1 MARRWTS
8 AEDAH
13 LRRGYDAGL
22 PVAEIAKAL
31 GRSVDALVARRA
43 LLGIPPRRVRLPWSE
58 LEDQLLRSA
67 VKAGVP
73 ATALAGRLER
83 SAEQVRVRRRQL
95 GLASRTARRYTPA
108 EDTVL
113 RDGWTAG
120 VGVEELARRLGRSP
134 DAVRVH
140 ADALGLHRP
149 ARRRR
154 WTVAE
159 DAIVRDG
166 YADGLTC
173 RRIADGLG
181 ARTAGAVAAR
191 ARKLGLTTYARR
203 WTSTD
208 DGRLLH
214 LVTLRSPGEI
224 AEALGRTPEAI
235 RRRARTLGLATG
247 PSARAARAGARWTAE
262 EDALLRLHAGLNPGA
277 LAPRLGRSDQAVVIR
292 LRRLGLRD
300 GRRRSP
306 HHPARTEGG
315 LTAGERRLIERELP
329 HATGRRLL
337 ALGHRLESSPA
348 VIRALAD
355 RRARP

>member
-1 MARRWTS
+1 VARRWTS

-13 LRRGYDAGL
+13 LRHSYDAGA
-22 PVAEIAKAL
+22 PVAEIAHAL
-31 GRSVDALVARRA
+31 ARSVDALVARRA
-43 LLGIPPRRVRLPWSE
+43 LLGIPARRVPLPWSE

-67 VKAGVP
+67 VKARVP

-83 SAEQVRVRRRQL
+83 SADQVRVRQRQL
-95 GLASRTARRYTPA
+95 GLASRTARHYTPA
-108 EDTVL
+108 EDTSL
-113 RDGWTAG
+113 RDGWAAG
-120 VGVEELARRLGRSP
+120 VGVEALALRLGRSP
-134 DAVRVH
+134 DAVRVR

-154 WTVAE
+154 WTAAE
-159 DAIVRDG
+159 DAFVRDG

-173 RRIADGLG
+173 QRIADDLG

-208 DGRLLH
+208 DARLRR
-214 LVTLRSPGEI
+214 LVTLRSPAEI
-224 AEALGRTPEAI
+224 AEALGRTPEAV
-235 RRRARTLGLATG
+235 RRRARTLGWATG
-247 PSARAARAGARWTAE
+247 TSSRAARAGARWTTE

-277 LAPRLGRSDQAVVIR
+277 LALRLGRSDRAVVIR
-292 LRRLGLRD
+292 LRQLGLRD

-306 HHPARTEGG
+306 HHPARTDGG

-337 ALGHRLESSPA
+337 ALGRRLDSSPA
-348 VIRALAD
+348 VIRALVD
-355 RRARP
+355 PRARP

>member
-1 MARRWTS
+1 VARRWTS
-8 AEDAH
+8 ADDAQ
-13 LRRGYDAGL
+13 LRRCYDAGV

-31 GRSVDALVARRA
+31 ARSADALVARRA
-43 LLGIPPRRVRLPWSE
+43 LLGVPSRRVRLPWSE

-67 VKAGVP
+67 VEAGVP
-73 ATALAGRLER
+73 ATAVAGRLER
-83 SAEQVRVRRRQL
+83 SADQVRVRRRQL
-95 GLASRTARRYTPA
+95 GLASRAPRHYAPA

-113 RDGWTAG
+113 RDGWAAG
-120 VGVEELARRLGRSP
+120 VEVEELALRLGRSP
-134 DAVRVH
+134 DAVRVR

-154 WTVAE
+154 WTAAE

-166 YADGLTC
+166 YVDDLTC
-173 RRIADGLG
+173 RRIADDLG
-181 ARTAGAVAAR
+181 ARTAGAIAAR

-208 DGRLLH
+208 DERLRR

-224 AEALGRTPEAI
+224 AEALGRTPEAV
-235 RRRARTLGLATG
+235 RRRARTLGLATARS
-247 PSARAARAGARWTAE
+247 PRAARAGAQWTAE

-277 LAPRLGRSDQAVVIR
+277 LALRLGRSDQAVVIR
-292 LRRLGLRD
+292 PRQLGLRD

-306 HHPARTEGG
+306 HHPARTDGG

-337 ALGHRLESSPA
+337 ALARRLESSSA